1 MTVKIVTDSTS
12 DIPKEAAE
20 ELGITVIPLN
30 VHFGLD
36 SFRDGVD
43 IHSEEFYQRLVT
55 SPTLPTTSAPSPG
68 IFTECY
74 NSLADGADI
83 VSIHISSRLSAT
95 YEAALAGKRDVEKDC
110 QIEVCDSRS
119 VSMGLGLIAVAAA
132 KAAKEGASL
141 EEVKK
146 VVQDAIDT
154 VFVVVGVDTLEYL
167 QKGGRMGKAQALV
180 GSLLSIKPIL
190 ALQDGEVFPKE
201 RVRTHGKAVARMY
214 ELLEEQLP
222 AKELAVV
229 YSTDPEEARKMVL
242 RLKEI
247 APKQSVRL
255 ACFGPVL
262 GVHTGPNALGIA
274 ALS

>member
-55 SPTLPTTSAPSPG
+55 SPTLPTTSAASPG

-190 ALQDGEVFPKE
+190 ALQDGEVFGKE